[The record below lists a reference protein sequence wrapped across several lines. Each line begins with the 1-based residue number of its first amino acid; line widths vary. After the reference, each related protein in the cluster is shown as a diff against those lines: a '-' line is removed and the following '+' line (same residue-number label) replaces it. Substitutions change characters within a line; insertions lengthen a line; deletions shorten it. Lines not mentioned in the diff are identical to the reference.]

1 MDAVKVHAAK
11 GKLVIGICNGFQILT
26 EAGLLPGALVR
37 NINLKF
43 ICDTVPLRVESQDT
57 PFTRLYNK
65 GEIIRIPIAHGEGN
79 YVADEE
85 TLKNM
90 KENGQIIFTYT
101 NNPNG
106 SMENIAGICN
116 EKKNVL
122 GMMPH
127 PERACEEILGNTDG
141 RRLFESILLSL
152 EENRKHE

>member
-1 MDAVKVHAAK
+1 
-11 GKLVIGICNGFQILT
+11 
-26 EAGLLPGALVR
+26 
-37 NINLKF
+37 
-43 ICDTVPLRVESQDT
+43 
-57 PFTRLYNK
+57 
-65 GEIIRIPIAHGEGN
+65 
-79 YVADEE
+79 
-85 TLKNM
+85 M

>member
-1 MDAVKVHAAK
+1 M
-11 GKLVIGICNGFQILT
+11 
-26 EAGLLPGALVR
+26 
-37 NINLKF
+37 
-43 ICDTVPLRVESQDT
+43 
-57 PFTRLYNK
+57 
-65 GEIIRIPIAHGEGN
+65 
-79 YVADEE
+79 ADEE